1 MRATYLRTDV
11 HTQPRLQR
19 HRSIW
24 HLHLFSTSSLREVSF
39 CVDSPNPVSR
49 ASPLMESNVSINFL
63 RAITLQLPGP
73 WSRFFSDR
81 PQDSGTVRSS
91 PTARSLETFSISKTF
106 FNSPLPPFQPSN
118 CERLVIALRKL
129 VKFLREFCRSKLGG
143 ISITIWK
150 LQILGGEFVI
160 SDRISI
166 LFGEGEAV
174 AITGGTLANVQF

>member
-1 MRATYLRTDV
+1 MRATYLTTDV

-24 HLHLFSTSSLREVSF
+24 HLHLFSTSSLRDVSF
-39 CVDSPNPVSR
+39 CVDSPSLVSG

-81 PQDSGTVRSS
+81 PKIRGLSAAVQLPALWKHFQFRKLSS
-91 PTARSLETFSISKTF
+91 TL
-106 FNSPLPPFQPSN
+106 PLPPFQPSN

-129 VKFLREFCRSKLGG
+129 VKFLREFCRSKLGR

>member
-1 MRATYLRTDV
+1 M
-11 HTQPRLQR
+11 
-19 HRSIW
+19 
-24 HLHLFSTSSLREVSF
+24 
-39 CVDSPNPVSR
+39 C
-49 ASPLMESNVSINFL
+49 
-63 RAITLQLPGP
+63 QL
-73 WSRFFSDR
+73 
-81 PQDSGTVRSS
+81 
-91 PTARSLETFSISKTF
+91 TFYALLL
-106 FNSPLPPFQPSN
+106 FNSPDPGRAFSLIDPKIRGLSAAVQLPALWKHFQFRKLSSTLPLPPCQPSN